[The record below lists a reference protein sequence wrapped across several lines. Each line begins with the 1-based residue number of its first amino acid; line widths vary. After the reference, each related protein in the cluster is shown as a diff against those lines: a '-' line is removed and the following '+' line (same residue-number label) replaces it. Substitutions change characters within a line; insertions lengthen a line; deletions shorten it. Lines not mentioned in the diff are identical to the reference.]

1 VPGQESRRWWL
12 GRHPTDSV
20 ARHRLRSGGLDEIEA
35 VLGNWRDADTD
46 TAAKDVLPLWS
57 ANKSAKLVPARSHSP
72 FTRVNTTSHPIRNCI
87 VYPNRFV
94 LTGSMLFIMI
104 S

>member
-1 VPGQESRRWWL
+1 V
-12 GRHPTDSV
+12 
-20 ARHRLRSGGLDEIEA
+20 RHRLKSGGLDETET
-35 VLGNWRDADTD
+35 VLGNWRNADTD

-57 ANKSAKLVPARSHSP
+57 ANKSAKLVPARGHRP
-72 FTRVNTTSHPIRNCI
+72 FTKVNTTSHPIRNFI

-94 LTGSMLFIMI
+94 LTGSVLFSMI